1 LRDPRALFDVGVQAV
16 VELADNEQLA
26 VLPRDL
32 IRLRFPLSDGGAD
45 PGWLIR
51 IAGCAVA
58 ALIEARVATLVCCSC
73 GLNRSLCVAAGALAV
88 VERRPFDEM
97 ILAVAKSGP
106 ADVSPSLVA
115 QFQAAFRQPTP
126 ADSSALDELL
136 KRITPENIHGETDW
150 GPPVGDEQW

>member
-1 LRDPRALFDVGVQAV
+1 

-32 IRLRFPLSDGGAD
+32 IRLRFPLSDGGAN

-51 IAGCAVA
+51 IAVGAVA
-58 ALIEARVATLVCCSC
+58 ALIEARVATLVCCRC
-73 GLNRSLCVAAGALAV
+73 GLNRSLCVAASALAV
-88 VERRPFDEM
+88 VERRPLDET

-106 ADVSPSLVA
+106 ADLSPGLVA
-115 QFQAAFRQPTP
+115 QFQAAFRKPTP
-126 ADSSALDELL
+126 TDMSTLDELV
-136 KRITPENIHGETDW
+136 KQITPENIHGETDW